1 MGGLHTGWLFFCHRA
16 SQMTLRYSSP
26 TGLICNFV
34 PATSCKEWTPFVCQ
48 CFICFCSR
56 STLFYLQIGPQQAME
71 TPSSNAF
78 ELCVLLFSLWFDVR
92 SCSLLHLILSHP
104 LSVGE
109 SFMLVPHRFSK
120 ELFSIVLLAFCK
132 SMHWKLSFAC
142 TETSTSYYFSFSSC
156 SRWGVDHFYQLLCT
170 FLCWLWL
177 RDIAWPLHGISFI
190 SVFIFNDLNSFFF
203 NIATFLTL
211 LSS

>member
-1 MGGLHTGWLFFCHRA
+1 MQAKWHYAIAHQQGSSVISSLPHPAKNGPLLSANA
-16 SQMTLRYSSP
+16 S
-26 TGLICNFV
+26 FV
-34 PATSCKEWTPFVCQ
+34 SAVEA
-48 CFICFCSR
+48 
-56 STLFYLQIGPQQAME
+56 LFYLQIGPQQAME

-92 SCSLLHLILSHP
+92 SCSLLHLFLSHP

-142 TETSTSYYFSFSSC
+142 KETSTSYYFSFSSC